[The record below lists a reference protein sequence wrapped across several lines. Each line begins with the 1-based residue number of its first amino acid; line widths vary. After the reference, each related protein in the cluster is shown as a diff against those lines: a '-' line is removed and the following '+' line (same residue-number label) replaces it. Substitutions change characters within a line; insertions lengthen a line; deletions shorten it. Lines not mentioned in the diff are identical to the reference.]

1 MTIAEADRMD
11 PEQVDGNSR
20 RCLVT
25 RTAEPREGL
34 IRFAVGPDGTVVPDL
49 AERLPGR
56 GLWLTAR
63 RDIVQTACAKGA
75 FARAARRRVTVPDGL
90 DLLVE
95 SLLARR
101 CIELIGLARRAGLVT
116 TGYGKVRAALSADRV
131 ALLLAPL
138 DATGRDAAELAG
150 RADTTRRRAANRPEV
165 TRWAVLTRA
174 ELGAVLGRDDAV
186 HVALSAAPL
195 TERIERELSRLA
207 GFRLGEAQSGETV
220 TSEKRDDAAQVRRGQ
235 G

>member
-1 MTIAEADRMD
+1 MTIAVADRMD
-11 PEQVDGNSR
+11 PEQVDGNPR

-25 RTAEPREGL
+25 RAPQPREGL
-34 IRFAVGPDGTVVPDL
+34 VRFVVGPDGTVVPDI

-75 FARAARRRVTVPDGL
+75 FKRAARRSVKVSDGL
-90 DLLVE
+90 DRQVE
-95 SLLARR
+95 DLLARR

-116 TGYGKVRAALSADRV
+116 AGYEKVRAALSAGRL

-138 DATGRDAAELAG
+138 DTAGRDAAELAE
-150 RADTTRRRAANRPEV
+150 RARGTARR
-165 TRWAVLTRA
+165 AVLTRA
-174 ELGAVLGRDDAV
+174 ELGAAVGREDAV
-186 HVALSAAPL
+186 HVALAAAPL

-207 GFRLGEAQSGETV
+207 GFRSEDVPEGGTG
-220 TSEKRDDAAQVRRGQ
+220 TNEKRDEAADVRRGQ